1 MRSEWL
7 SEEDWRAV
15 QQRVPIP
22 CVDVLPVRKGRAG
35 MHEVGLIFRDTP
47 HQGQRWCLIGGRLLL
62 NELFRAAI
70 VRQIREALG
79 SAVKCVL
86 ERSLQPLF
94 VIEYLSRQRRG
105 CPFDPR
111 QHAVGLIFSA
121 RITGTVSPSGE
132 ALDFRWFDVR
142 QLPKE
147 SAFGFGQA
155 RVVAEC
161 IRRLA

>member
-7 SEEDWRAV
+7 SEENWRAV
-15 QQRVPIP
+15 QQRVPIA
-22 CVDVLPVRKGRAG
+22 CVDVLPVRKGRGG
-35 MHEVGLIFRDTP
+35 MHEVGLIFRETP
-47 HQGQRWCLIGGRLLL
+47 YEGQRWCLIGGRLLL

-70 VRQIREALG
+70 IRQIREALG

-94 VIEYLSRQRRG
+94 VVEYLPRQRRG
-105 CPFDPR
+105 CLFDPR
-111 QHAVGLIFSA
+111 QHAIGLIFSA
-121 RITGTVSPSGE
+121 RIIGTISPSGE

-142 QLPKE
+142 QLPKKT
-147 SAFGFGQA
+147 SFGFGQA
-155 RVVAEC
+155 RVLAEC